1 MARGPLGDNKK
12 EMYPAK
18 PDTPAGAKLKRPTWP
33 QKVMTKNF
41 FFFWN
46 LDFFSTLKKKNF
58 KCQKSALAGVGSK
71 KFFHRHS

>member
-33 QKVMTKNF
+33 QKVMTKKK
-41 FFFWN
+41 
-46 LDFFSTLKKKNF
+46 TLF
-58 KCQKSALAGVGSK
+58 IM
-71 KFFHRHS
+71 